1 MKVHF
6 GCLGD
11 SKASHDVRIPAAILL
26 ERAVYPQTWAVFPPP
41 IFLAYDGTALVG
53 FQQTLV
59 VYVFSET
66 EAVWGELLIGCVPEL
81 TEPVLGFPVDALADE
96 RLTVG
101 EAGGFIKGLQGDAPA
116 AQTDQT
122 YNDITVFNL
131 ARNWEGG
138 SKDYDGSNM
147 WGAVGSCADR
157 ESFLQYCKKWGIK

>member
-116 AQTDQT
+116 AQTDG
-122 YNDITVFNL
+122 L
-131 ARNWEGG
+131 ALPSGMDGLLNWGG
-138 SKDYDGSNM
+138 ILDDVPGE
-147 WGAVGSCADR
+147 VER
-157 ESFLQYCKKWGIK
+157 